1 MAFKVCLCFDVYIYT
16 CVCVCFQ
23 HVYIYMY
30 ICENIRVAPLFG
42 QPVEKRTRNHIE
54 AADRY
59 GSKPG
64 RWM

>member
-1 MAFKVCLCFDVYIYT
+1 MYVC
-16 CVCVCFQ
+16 
-23 HVYIYMY
+23 MY
-30 ICENIRVAPLFG
+30 ICEKIRVTPLFG

-54 AADRY
+54 ALAKY